1 MKPFDIS
8 KIFSGRSFS
17 DCDLLIVSGEHS
29 GDQHAADLIKDLLK
43 SQPSLRI
50 ASLGGPALKNCVS
63 HFLGDLTPLSVV
75 GFAEVLRHYWTFKS
89 LLEKLLSWIQDNQP
103 RHILLV
109 DYPGF
114 NLRLAE
120 ALYHKKL
127 SKKGG
132 GCISINYYIA
142 PQVWAWKS
150 KRRFTMSKFLDSLA
164 VILPFEVTSFSDTS
178 LPTTFVGH
186 PFVKKF
192 NQSFPSRLIWHPD
205 SPIGILPGS
214 REAPIQRIFPAL
226 LRGIRWWRYDKIDNQ
241 KREFIIIYP
250 NEAILKILKRILEK
264 FPDLAPS
271 FQYVSDCQKKVSLSA
286 VLTSS
291 GTLSLECALSGIPG
305 TIVYKTHPITYWIG
319 KKLVKI
325 SHLGLANILL
335 EKVLYPE
342 LIQEETF
349 PENISQN
356 LDRSL
361 KIAQS
366 PESWKE
372 QIADLRRV
380 LLGSP
385 SKTASQWL
393 EDAINYKKL

>member
-1 MKPFDIS
+1 MKTIDFS
-8 KIFSGRSFS
+8 KIFLNNPFS

-29 GDQHAADLIKDLLK
+29 GDQHAAELVKDLQN
-43 SQPSLRI
+43 SNSSFRI
-50 ASLGGPALKNCVS
+50 ASLGGPELKKCVS

-75 GFAEVLRHYWTFKS
+75 GLVEVLRHYWTFKV
-89 LLEKLLSWIQDNQP
+89 LFEKLLSWIKINQP

-120 ALYHKKL
+120 ALYNKKL

-132 GCISINYYIA
+132 GAIFIHYYIA

-150 KRRFTMSKFLDSLA
+150 KRRFAMAKFLDSIA
-164 VILPFEVTSFSDTS
+164 VILPFESMYFADTS

-186 PFVKKF
+186 PFIKKF
-192 NQSFPSRLIWHPD
+192 NQSFKYRLIWNPN

-214 REAPIQRIFPAL
+214 REASIRRIFPTL
-226 LRGIRWWRYDKIDNQ
+226 LRGIRRWRYDNIDNQ
-241 KREFIIIYP
+241 NREFIVLYP
-250 NEAILKILKRILEK
+250 NEAIHRILKQILEN
-264 FPDLAPS
+264 FPDLEAQ
-271 FQYVSDCQKKVSLSA
+271 FHHVSNYQKKVFLSA

-305 TIVYKTHPITYWIG
+305 TIIYKTNPLTYWIG

-325 SHLGLANILL
+325 SHLGLANIIS

-342 LIQEETF
+342 LIQEEAF
-349 PENISQN
+349 PENISKQLN
-356 LDRSL
+356 RSL
-361 KIAQS
+361 KFSKS
-366 PESWKE
+366 PQLWNDQVE
-372 QIADLRRV
+372 DLRKK
-380 LLGSP
+380 LTGYP
-385 SKTASQWL
+385 SMTASQWL
-393 EDAINYKKL
+393 ESAINNNKP